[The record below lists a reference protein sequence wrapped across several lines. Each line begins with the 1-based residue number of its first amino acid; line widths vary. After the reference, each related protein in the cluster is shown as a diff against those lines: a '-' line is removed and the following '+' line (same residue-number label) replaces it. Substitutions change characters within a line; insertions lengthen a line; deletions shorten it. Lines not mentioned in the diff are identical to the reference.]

1 MLQSLKVKVIYFIIT
16 SKAKS
21 TGNQCCYL
29 TFNFIKRWL
38 LQNFWTTQ
46 NSACLYYIVNQLRAS
61 WSILGSALLLFFFV
75 FLPSRRTTHVIGRYS
90 QKEPSDKT
98 FSSPLFAKFSIYAS
112 SGETQCQFI
121 LLPEQRRQNNI
132 LSRVGI

>member
-61 WSILGSALLLFFFV
+61 WSILGSALSFFLF
-75 FLPSRRTTHVIGRYS
+75 FLPSRHTTRIISRYS
-90 QKEPSDKT
+90 QKEPSDKIPIPT
-98 FSSPLFAKFSIYAS
+98 F
-112 SGETQCQFI
+112 CQIFDI
-121 LLPEQRRQNNI
+121 QVEWWNSTAFMLPEQRRQNN
-132 LSRVGI
+132 LLFRVEI